1 MGIRLVQVQNLPQ
14 NHIPD
19 LELARELVRTG
30 RYEDIELLFDNTPGV
45 LSELIRTA
53 FVPKSGSRFIV
64 ADFSA
69 IEARVLS
76 WLAEERWRLEVF
88 ASHGKIYEASASQ
101 MFHVPIEQITKG
113 SPLRQKGKISELALG
128 CGGGVGALKAM
139 GALDMG
145 VGEDELPEPGQLVAR
160 SQSPHRTVLVG
171 YRRCSSKGSQ
181 RAHLDQGGANRP

>member
-1 MGIRLVQVQNLPQ
+1 MKHSILS
-14 NHIPD
+14 I
-19 LELARELVRTG
+19 
-30 RYEDIELLFDNTPGV
+30 DIETYSDVDLT
-45 LSELIRTA
+45 
-53 FVPKSGSRFIV
+53 KSGSRFIV

-128 CGGGVGALKAM
+128 YGGGVGALKAM

-145 VGEDELPEPGQLVAR
+145 VGEVELPGRVNSWR
-160 SQSPHRTVLVG
+160 
-171 YRRCSSKGSQ
+171 
-181 RAHLDQGGANRP
+181 GANPRIVQFWWDIDAAALKAVRERTSI